1 MDLKDKEDIRK
12 LINGCIK
19 GKPKYQKILHQTF
32 YSKMLA
38 VCMRY
43 AKNTAEAEDMLHE
56 GFIKLYQ
63 ILHKYNYQGSFEG
76 WVRRIIINNS
86 LDVLRKKK
94 NFIINVNQD
103 NEYLIDNYSPKNA
116 DTENLEQSQLK
127 AEGIIKA
134 IQQLSPAYKAVFNMY
149 VLEDMSHKE
158 IAEKLNISEGA
169 SKSNLFKAKLKIKEL
184 LGLS

>member
-1 MDLKDKEDIRK
+1 MDLKDQEDIRK

-76 WVRRIIINNS
+76 WVRRIIVNNS
-86 LDVLRKKK
+86 LDVLRKQK
-94 NFIINVNQD
+94 NFIINVNEN
-103 NEYLIDNYSPKNA
+103 NEYLIDNYSPKQNE
-116 DTENLEQSQLK
+116 DFEPNQLK
-127 AEGIIKA
+127 AEAIIKA

-149 VLEDMSHKE
+149 VLDDMSHKE